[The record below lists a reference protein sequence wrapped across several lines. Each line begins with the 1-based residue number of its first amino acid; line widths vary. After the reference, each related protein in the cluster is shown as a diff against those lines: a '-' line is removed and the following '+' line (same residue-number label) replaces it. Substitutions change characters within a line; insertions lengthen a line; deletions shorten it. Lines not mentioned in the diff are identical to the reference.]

1 MLGYDMGNNGKWVI
15 NSDQAKI
22 VRYIYRK
29 YLRGCSAHGIS
40 VELNQRGIKTVNGKE
55 WCTTSVLCI
64 LQNENILGIC

>member
-1 MLGYDMGNNGKWVI
+1 MGNNGKWVI

-40 VELNQRGIKTVNGKE
+40 VELNQRGIKTVNGK
-55 WCTTSVLCI
+55 
-64 LQNENILGIC
+64 